1 MPSLQDAHKLA
12 RAKARRAANNNY
24 NKLLKTLH
32 KKLAK
37 LEQKYGTRVYLIA
50 QRNGRTNEFASA
62 DATGQPWSPPD
73 RKALVSTLH
82 LSLETINT
90 RQGSTISA
98 SDNETVAGR

>member
-1 MPSLQDAHKLA
+1 MSSLQDAHKMA

-37 LEQKYGTRVYLIA
+37 LQQEYDTRLYLIA

-73 RKALVSTLH
+73 RKALVSIL
-82 LSLETINT
+82 
-90 RQGSTISA
+90 SA
-98 SDNETVAGR
+98 SLAEAR